1 MMARKIHVVCT
12 IREARLPN
20 DKPVILDFIVAL
32 QRYESF
38 MEPNRRYDMGMAEE
52 YFATLIERTQ
62 KGRIFIAENER
73 ARPVGWAIVY
83 EEETEAFIRADE
95 RRFAYLAELFVTESE
110 RGTGTGRALIK
121 ACEDWAVRAGYSTM
135 RIDLL
140 ARNERAAR
148 AYAKAGYTPYCQEVR
163 KRLAP
168 AQDED
173 AEIIPF
179 KAVRTRRY
187 PLTAAE

>member
-1 MMARKIHVVCT
+1 VSI

-20 DKPVILDFIVAL
+20 DKPVILEFIMAL

-38 MEPNRRYDMGMAEE
+38 IEPNRRYDMEMAEE
-52 YFATLIERTQ
+52 YFATLVERA
-62 KGRIFIAENER
+62 KHGRIFIADNEHG
-73 ARPVGWAIVY
+73 RPVGWTIVY

-110 RGTGTGRALIK
+110 RGTGTGHALIK

-168 AQDED
+168 APVEE

-179 KAVRTRRY
+179 KPVRTTRY

>member
-1 MMARKIHVVCT
+1 M
-12 IREARLPN
+12 PN
-20 DKPVILDFIVAL
+20 DKPVILDFIMAL

-52 YFATLIERTQ
+52 YFATLIERAR
-62 KGRIFIAENER
+62 KGRIFIAED
-73 ARPVGWAIVY
+73 ARPIGWAIVY

-95 RRFAYLAELFVTESE
+95 RRFAYLAELFVTESA
-110 RGTGTGRALIK
+110 RGSGTGRALIK
-121 ACEDWAVRAGYSTM
+121 ACEDWAVQAGYSTM

-140 ARNERAAR
+140 SRNVRAAR

-163 KRLAP
+163 KRLMP
-168 AQDED
+168 AQVEE

-179 KAVRTRRY
+179 KAVRTHRY